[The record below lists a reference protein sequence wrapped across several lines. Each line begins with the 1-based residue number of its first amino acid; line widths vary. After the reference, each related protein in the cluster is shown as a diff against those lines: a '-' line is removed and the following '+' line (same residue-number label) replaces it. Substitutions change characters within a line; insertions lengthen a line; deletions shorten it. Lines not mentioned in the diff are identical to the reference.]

1 MKRTAS
7 QLGVAPLTQDSR
19 HTRAPVSPS
28 SASRSSWAAG
38 GGGGRVC
45 RCTPRG
51 TLAALMA
58 ASVSSLATLILGGRI
73 IGRVGR
79 FCEVGPGGRWA
90 GGAGVGGGGSGS
102 AGYTTRGFFAQ
113 LTGEGDVAPPPL
125 PSCPPAYGAGAG
137 AAYSPPTHGDGLAVA
152 MGASPWDELTLDLP
166 FDAQSTE
173 AGGAGSGAFPH
184 TAVDPGC
191 PTFVLPKYH
200 DYAGMGHRLSN
211 WVMGLV
217 AAISL
222 PATLLHAPLD
232 YASKPHYNYTGLDAF
247 LGVGSGE
254 WREDAAMAVYPNLS
268 RVDLPRMDQYSS
280 MARGGMFS
288 PNGRVAVWRARKAE
302 LTRKCFIM

>member
-1 MKRTAS
+1 MKRAS
-7 QLGVAPLTQDSR
+7 QPVPPLSPSHDSR
-19 HTRAPVSPS
+19 FSRAPASPS
-28 SASRSSWAAG
+28 SVSRQSAWAPSG
-38 GGGGRVC
+38 GGGACCSV
-45 RCTPRG
+45 RG
-51 TLAALMA
+51 ALSAVMV
-58 ASVSSLATLILGGRI
+58 ASVSILATLLLGGRI
-73 IGRVGR
+73 MGRVGR
-79 FCEVGPGGRWA
+79 FCDTGPGGRWA
-90 GGAGVGGGGSGS
+90 GGGASAGTGGGAISGGS
-102 AGYTTRGFFAQ
+102 RGFFAQ
-113 LTGEGDVAPPPL
+113 LTGANDVAPPPTL
-125 PSCPPAYGAGAG
+125 SCPPAYGAGAG

-166 FDAQSTE
+166 YDAQSTE
-173 AGGAGSGAFPH
+173 AGGHGSGAFPH

-254 WREDAAMAVYPNLS
+254 WREDAAMAVYHNLT
-268 RVDLPRMDQYSS
+268 RVDLPRMDNYAS
-280 MARGGMFS
+280 MAKGGMFS
-288 PNGRVAVWRARKAE
+288 PNGRVALWHARRAA
-302 LTRKCFIM
+302 LTRKCYIM